1 MSDLL
6 HQTRRY
12 PAAKYPWLRV
22 QIVQAETRPMLV
34 PIYGGKKGN
43 ILIGHRQEAT
53 EVPVLRLLGY
63 GETVAQAKA
72 MAKKAVAHE

>member
-1 MSDLL
+1 MSDLF
-6 HQTRRY
+6 HETRRY

-53 EVPVLRLLGY
+53 EVPVLRLLGW

>member
-1 MSDLL
+1 
-6 HQTRRY
+6 
-12 PAAKYPWLRV
+12 
-22 QIVQAETRPMLV
+22 V
-34 PIYGGKKGN
+34 PIYGGKKGK
-43 ILIGHRQEAT
+43 IMIGHRQEAA